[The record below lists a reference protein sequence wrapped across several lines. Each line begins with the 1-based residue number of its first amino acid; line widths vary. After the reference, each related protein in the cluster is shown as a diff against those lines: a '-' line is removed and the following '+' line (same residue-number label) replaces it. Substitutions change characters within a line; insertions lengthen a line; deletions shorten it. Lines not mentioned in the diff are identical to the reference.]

1 MKEVRFFYVPN
12 ASISKELP
20 LEEATHA
27 LRVLRLTAGDEIMLM
42 DGVGNFYQAEVTM
55 STSKHCMYE
64 IKEVLPQYPTWR
76 GHLHIAIAP
85 TKMMDRIEWFIEKV
99 TEIGINEISFL
110 DCKFSERRVLKQPR
124 LEKIVV
130 AAVKQSRKAWIP
142 VVNPMIAFNDF
153 IKAEHKG
160 EKFIAHCYDEVPR
173 TYLFDELADLKAD
186 ESADVTVLIGPEG
199 DFSIDEVKA
208 AIKAG
213 FISIS
218 LGNSRL
224 RTETAG
230 LSAAMMMNI
239 ARKVDE

>member
-12 ASISKELP
+12 AFSSNELP

-27 LRVLRLTAGDEIMLM
+27 LRVLRLTDGDDIMLM
-42 DGVGNFYQAEVTM
+42 DGVGNFYHAEVTL

-64 IKEVLPQYPTWR
+64 IKDVLPQHPTWR

-85 TKMMDRIEWFIEKV
+85 TKMMDRIEWFTEKV
-99 TEIGINEISFL
+99 TEVGIDEISYL
-110 DCKFSERRVLKQPR
+110 DCKFSERRVLKLPR

-142 VVNPMIAFNDF
+142 VVNPMISFTDF
-153 IKAEHKG
+153 INAERKG
-160 EKFIAHCYDEVPR
+160 KKYIAHCYDEIPK
-173 TYLFDELADLKAD
+173 TYLFDELRNLKDD
-186 ESADVTVLIGPEG
+186 ESNDVTVLIGPEG

-208 AIKAG
+208 AINAG
-213 FISIS
+213 FVSIS
-218 LGNSRL
+218 LCKSRL

-230 LSAAMMMNI
+230 LSAAMMMYI
-239 ARKVDE
+239 THKMDE

>member
-12 ASISKELP
+12 ASTGNELP
-20 LEEATHA
+20 LDEATHA

-55 STSKHCMYE
+55 ATSKHCMYE
-64 IKEVLPQYPTWR
+64 IKEVQPQHPTWQ

-85 TKMMDRIEWFIEKV
+85 TKMMDRIEWFTEKV
-99 TEIGINEISFL
+99 TEIGLNEISYL
-110 DCKFSERRVLKQPR
+110 DCKFSERRVLKLPR
-124 LEKIVV
+124 LKKIVV
-130 AAVKQSRKAWIP
+130 AAVKQSRKAWMP
-142 VVNPMIAFNDF
+142 VVNPMISFNDF
-153 IKAEHKG
+153 INTEHKG
-160 EKFIAHCYDEVPR
+160 KKFIAHCYDEIPK

-213 FISIS
+213 FVSIS
-218 LGNSRL
+218 LGSSRL

-230 LSAAMMMNI
+230 ISAAMMMNI
-239 ARKVDE
+239 TRKTEE

>member
-12 ASISKELP
+12 ASTSNELP
-20 LEEATHA
+20 LDEATHA
-27 LRVLRLTAGDEIMLM
+27 LRVLRLTAGDVIMLM

-55 STSKHCMYE
+55 STSKHCMYG
-64 IKEVLPQYPTWR
+64 IKEVLPQHPTWR

-85 TKMMDRIEWFIEKV
+85 TKMMDRIEWFTEKV
-99 TEIGINEISFL
+99 TEIGLNEISYL
-110 DCKFSERRVLKQPR
+110 DCKFSERRVLKLPR

-130 AAVKQSRKAWIP
+130 AAVKQSRKAWMP
-142 VVNPMIAFNDF
+142 VVNPMISFNDF

-160 EKFIAHCYDEVPR
+160 KKFIAHCYDEIPK
-173 TYLFDELADLKAD
+173 TYLFDELVDLKAD
-186 ESADVTVLIGPEG
+186 ESADVTILIGPEG

-213 FISIS
+213 FVSIS
-218 LGNSRL
+218 LGTSRL

-230 LSAAMMMNI
+230 ISAAMMMNI
-239 ARKVDE
+239 TRKAEE